1 MAVCHPFVVGGERG
15 LQSVSSAP
23 HNGSNQHRSS
33 RNVCST
39 SAPLLKKR
47 TFYYLLPAVT
57 IAVLINIPKFLEF
70 RTVTRSV
77 NWFGF
82 TCFDSFAICFSHLAI
97 FFSFFNAMLCVGSIQ
112 YMMLAGIDPMTSW
125 LRLICLNH

>member
-23 HNGSNQHRSS
+23 HNGSNHRSS
-33 RNVCST
+33 HKVCSN
-39 SAPLLKKR
+39 SAPILKKR
-47 TFYYLLPAVT
+47 TFYYLVPAIT

-77 NWFGF
+77 RHFILVQF
-82 TCFDSFAICFSHLAI
+82 VHFILS
-97 FFSFFNAMLCVGSIQ
+97 
-112 YMMLAGIDPMTSW
+112 
-125 LRLICLNH
+125 